1 MMRKSVTWCA
11 GMCAAALLLVS
22 AGCSNDPKEANEK
35 NFGQAA
41 QAWLDEEFP
50 TCVVHGNFPLV
61 PPQLDVRGEG
71 KTLQAMAQAGLVT
84 ASPAEVE
91 GVFGEKVQSVRYE
104 LTEEGKKYYLPDRV
118 ETLGGD
124 KLGGLCFGKGKLES
138 VENFTTPADVM
149 GLRASRV
156 TFTYRVTD
164 IPDWAQNGPVAEVLS
179 GQRGVKEILA
189 SGQTPIRKT
198 QGFIQTEKGWVHEK
212 LFGK

>member
-1 MMRKSVTWCA
+1 MSKSVTWCA
-11 GMCAAALLLVS
+11 GVLAAALLFMP
-22 AGCSNDPKEANEK
+22 AGCSDDPKEANEK

-41 QAWLDEEFP
+41 QAWLDQEFP

-61 PPQLDVRGEG
+61 PRQIDFGNES

-84 ASPAEVE
+84 ETPAEVE
-91 GVFGEKVQSVRYE
+91 GLFGGKVQSVRYE

-138 VENFTTPADVM
+138 VENFTTPAQVM
-149 GLRASRV
+149 GVQASRV

-164 IPDWAQNGPVAEVLS
+164 IPDWAQNGPVADALS
-179 GQRGVKEILA
+179 GNREFKKILA
-189 SGQTPIRKT
+189 SGQTPIRQT

>member
-1 MMRKSVTWCA
+1 MYKPVTWCA
-11 GMCAAALLLVS
+11 GVLAAVLLLMS
-22 AGCSNDPKEANEK
+22 AGCSDDPKEANEK

-41 QAWLDEEFP
+41 QAWLDQEFP
-50 TCVVHGNFPLV
+50 TCVVRGNFPLV
-61 PPQLDVRGEG
+61 PPLMDVHNVGE
-71 KTLQAMAQAGLVT
+71 TLQAMAQAGLVT
-84 ASPAEVE
+84 ETPAEVE
-91 GVFGEKVQSVRYE
+91 GLFGEKEQSVRYE

-138 VENFTTPADVM
+138 VENFTTPAQVM
-149 GLRASRV
+149 GVQASRV

-164 IPDWAQNGPVAEVLS
+164 IPDWAQNGPVADALS
-179 GQRGVKEILA
+179 GDREFKKILA
-189 SGQTPIRKT
+189 SGQTPIRQT